1 MAKFEGFSKFTKS
14 IEQGAKT
21 ASKMAGDTME
31 VTKLKKVIYDNKVKL
46 DELYKEIG
54 KKVYEGHKKSN
65 MEEAIL
71 TDICKDIDNIND
83 EIDKANDK
91 ILEIKN
97 IKRCPNCGAQLA
109 KDVQFCPDC
118 GTKQGE

>member
-1 MAKFEGFSKFTKS
+1 
-14 IEQGAKT
+14 
-21 ASKMAGDTME
+21 
-31 VTKLKKVIYDNKVKL
+31 
-46 DELYKEIG
+46 
-54 KKVYEGHKKSN
+54 

>member
-54 KKVYEGHKKSN
+54 KKVYEGHKSQ
-65 MEEAIL
+65 IW
-71 TDICKDIDNIND
+71 
-83 EIDKANDK
+83 
-91 ILEIKN
+91 
-97 IKRCPNCGAQLA
+97 KRQY
-109 KDVQFCPDC
+109 
-118 GTKQGE
+118 